1 MVGNKDPVQHAMVAA
16 IMIIMVALSAVHV
29 MELEKKDINQK
40 S

>member
-1 MVGNKDPVQHAMVAA
+1 MAGNKDHVQHVMVAVT
-16 IMIIMVALSAVHV
+16 MIIMVVLSAVHV